1 MHTKV
6 SCKLYRGEMHDETR
20 DCGIANSVLRAQFSK
35 ISPLSRERG
44 LVQRLITID
53 SSEPPRLTHDRIRA
67 LHRRASAR
75 AVNGVMY
82 MVVCSRMY
90 VRTRMYAAH
99 ALHSP
104 ASNVNVNR
112 GSRIMRSP
120 APRGLQMSP
129 GKSLTTHK
137 DALSVVS
144 LSFERA
150 VIKSGTSGRLSYVP
164 DRFVKSTFVAK
175 STSPSVTAG
184 YLSRDRRPTILV
196 NFN

>member
-1 MHTKV
+1 M
-6 SCKLYRGEMHDETR
+6 
-20 DCGIANSVLRAQFSK
+20 
-35 ISPLSRERG
+35 
-44 LVQRLITID
+44 
-53 SSEPPRLTHDRIRA
+53 A
-67 LHRRASAR
+67 LCAH
-75 AVNGVMY
+75 G
-82 MVVCSRMY
+82 VCSRMY
-90 VRTRMYAAH
+90 VRTYAAH
-99 ALHSP
+99 ALHSR

-164 DRFVKSTFVAK
+164 DPIREEHLCSQINQPVCYC
-175 STSPSVTAG
+175 G
-184 YLSRDRRPTILV
+184 YLSRDRHPAIFV
-196 NFN
+196 NFNCKLKIHFAVKFVYLTRPLFANKLLTRVFI